1 MNMTVMALLL
11 VLLLAI
17 WLLLRQRRGTVSSK
31 PEAPPPVSHQSTE
44 YHAVSIKFESNA
56 CMAARELEGKRFLSA
71 AAPRL
76 PLADCNVLDCRCRFL
91 HHKDR
96 RSGRDRRSPFAASG
110 FGGGTGSFE
119 TEQRKGRD
127 RRSHSDDY

>member
-1 MNMTVMALLL
+1 MNTPVTLLL
-11 VLLLAI
+11 LLLLLFI
-17 WLLLRQRRGTVSSK
+17 WLFIRRRQAASMVQEK
-31 PEAPPPVSHQSTE
+31 PSVPVSQKNTV

-56 CMAARELEGKRFLSA
+56 CMAAREMEGMRFLSA

-76 PLADCNVLDCRCRFL
+76 PLPDCNVLECNCRFV

-96 RSGRDRRSPFAASG
+96 RSGKDRRSPFAASG

-119 TEQRKGRD
+119 QEKRKGRD
-127 RRSHSDDY
+127 RRSHDDRY

>member
-1 MNMTVMALLL
+1 MNAPVTALLL
-11 VLLLAI
+11 LLLLFI
-17 WLLLRQRRGTVSSK
+17 WLFIRRRNARHVDVPRPAT
-31 PEAPPPVSHQSTE
+31 PVSHKGTV
-44 YHAVSIKFESNA
+44 YHSVSIKFESNA

-76 PLADCNVLDCRCRFL
+76 PLADCNVHECSCRFV

-119 TEQRKGRD
+119 QEQRKGRD
-127 RRSHSDDY
+127 RRSHDD